1 MRPEI
6 GGPPQGVRRITE
18 GYAEL
23 GHSAEIVSLDPE
35 PPVIPGLRTP
45 LHALGVPG
53 VHNYGRSPRLRPW
66 LRENAPRFDAFVV
79 HGLWQYHG
87 YAALK
92 ELAGKQRYA
101 VFTHGMLDPWFNRT
115 SRLKQIKK
123 LPYWLAVERPLLRC
137 AERVLFTSTTEA
149 NLALQSFPFSNW
161 TPEVVPYGTP
171 GPPDNGAA
179 QLAAFHERV
188 PSIAG
193 RPFILYLSRI
203 HPKKGCDILLEAY
216 AEVSRETRLPLL
228 VMAGPDA
235 AGFQAKLQSLAS
247 TLGIADNVL
256 WPGMIVGDAKWG
268 AFRAAEAFIL
278 PSHQEN
284 FGIAVA
290 EAASCG
296 TPVLTSTEV
305 NIHGEISASHAG
317 FVAPDTRQGTA
328 ALLRQWAALDPAA
341 RQRMSANAMLCW
353 QSHFNSAG
361 TARAIVEV
369 FTRPQS

>member
-18 GYAEL
+18 GYIPL

-35 PPVIPGLRTP
+35 PPVIPGLEIP

-53 VHNYGRSPRLRPW
+53 AANYGRSPRLRPW
-66 LRENAPRFDAFVV
+66 LHENARRFDAFVV

-87 YAALK
+87 YAALQ
-92 ELAGKQRYA
+92 EIAGRYRYA

-115 SRLKQIKK
+115 SRLKQLKK
-123 LPYWLAVERPLLRC
+123 LPYWLAVERPLLQR

-149 NLALQSFPFSNW
+149 DLALQSFPLSKW
-161 TPEVVPYGTP
+161 TPAVVPYGTP
-171 GPPDNGAA
+171 GPPDNAAA
-179 QLAAFHERV
+179 QIAAFEQLV
-188 PSIAG
+188 PSAAG
-193 RPFILYLSRI
+193 CSFLLYLSRI

-216 AEVSRETRLPLL
+216 AEVSREVALPVL
-228 VMAGPDA
+228 VIAGPDA
-235 AGFQAKLQSLAS
+235 AGYQATLQSQAAS
-247 TLGIADNVL
+247 LGIADKVI
-256 WPGMIVGDAKWG
+256 WPGMVTGDAKWG
-268 AFRAAEAFIL
+268 AFRAAGAFIL

-305 NIHGEISASHAG
+305 NIHGEISACKAG
-317 FVAPDTRQGTA
+317 FVAPDTREGTVT
-328 ALLRQWAALDPAA
+328 LLRRWAALPPEA
-341 RQRMSANAMLCW
+341 RRRMSANAVQCW
-353 QSHFNSAG
+353 RSHFDSSG
-361 TARAIVEV
+361 TAQAIAQV
-369 FTRPQS
+369 FTASAS